1 MSASNFAAK
10 TVVNPSMVASASSM
24 MADAVSGLASFETT
38 YPNDTDADAASAI
51 MDDAD
56 AAAEEFATVLAGK
69 LEADIPPIAEF
80 DAAEDPQRGDDNL
93 LGDWASEPM

>member
-1 MSASNFAAK
+1 MLNLGVLWRPASRKEVAICWYEYPINPIKPWAGMSH
-10 TVVNPSMVASASSM
+10 
-24 MADAVSGLASFETT
+24 
-38 YPNDTDADAASAI
+38 AASAI

-93 LGDWASEPM
+93 